1 MLNIIISLCL
11 IPFTLSYITKA
22 EYGVFVIIGDLL
34 GWFVTANLGITT
46 VFNAK
51 GAHLIGSK
59 SYLELNNLFNTTLFT
74 QLISSSLLIFAGV
87 YFFYNPEFLFST
99 NEILEN
105 VNLVIAIIFCG
116 FFIQYNTQPLNSLL
130 VSDKQVHIDNYLKFG
145 LILIQASITIILL
158 VNDFKLL
165 SLAISSCI
173 SNIIISFITWYR
185 VVIKFPYVTISIKYW
200 KKSLVKF
207 LLGQGIWFTLGSLAG
222 LLLTRTDSF
231 LIGKYMSLSIVAYFA
246 INYKLY
252 QIGEKLHAIVFNTL
266 RPYFAQIFG
275 RNDFKKLSFMFDI
288 SFSISFFLAFLLGS
302 IIYFLSETFIYYW
315 VGQEFYLGKV
325 INVLFCVNFIIQASI
340 LPHRILLAT
349 SLYKTRNQNLI
360 RLLDGV
366 FKITIS
372 IIVISLYG
380 IQGIV
385 ISSIISSFLVS
396 HIFMNIFT
404 SSLLNN
410 KWYLKFLFITPI
422 FILPSVIYIQ
432 SIPLS
437 ILLFVSVLIFQ
448 IFLNIKI
455 ISTDNFNLKSLKDF
469 YLSLH

>member
-1 MLNIIISLCL
+1 
-11 IPFTLSYITKA
+11 
-22 EYGVFVIIGDLL
+22 
-34 GWFVTANLGITT
+34 
-46 VFNAK
+46 
-51 GAHLIGSK
+51 
-59 SYLELNNLFNTTLFT
+59 
-74 QLISSSLLIFAGV
+74 
-87 YFFYNPEFLFST
+87 
-99 NEILEN
+99 
-105 VNLVIAIIFCG
+105 
-116 FFIQYNTQPLNSLL
+116 
-130 VSDKQVHIDNYLKFG
+130 
-145 LILIQASITIILL
+145 
-158 VNDFKLL
+158 
-165 SLAISSCI
+165 
-173 SNIIISFITWYR
+173 
-185 VVIKFPYVTISIKYW
+185 
-200 KKSLVKF
+200 
-207 LLGQGIWFTLGSLAG
+207 
-222 LLLTRTDSF
+222 
-231 LIGKYMSLSIVAYFA
+231 MSLSIVAYFA